1 MYKDMITKEIMQ
13 ECIDQGMTQ
22 TEMAVSLD
30 ASFETIHRL
39 LKQYDL
45 KPAYNHDTGKYDE
58 EKMKRCLQQGMTAKE
73 IAQAFGVIS
82 TTVSRWKK
90 KYNLDVPP
98 TLRIPRKKKV
108 TDCRTCIY
116 RARGENLPYKCNYLE
131 IAGHTRNMGQAEEI
145 CSKYEKGKR
154 GRKSGKRKV

>member
-13 ECIDQGMTQ
+13 KCIDQGMTQ

-30 ASFETIHRL
+30 ASFESIHRL

-82 TTVSRWKK
+82 TTQEESHRLQ
-90 KYNLDVPP
+90 NLYLPG
-98 TLRIPRKKKV
+98 T
-108 TDCRTCIY
+108 
-116 RARGENLPYKCNYLE
+116 RGELA
-131 IAGHTRNMGQAEEI
+131 I
-145 CSKYEKGKR
+145 
-154 GRKSGKRKV
+154 

>member
-1 MYKDMITKEIMQ
+1 MYKDTITKEIMQ
-13 ECIDQGMTQ
+13 KCIDQGMTQ
-22 TEMAVSLD
+22 TEMAVRLD
-30 ASFETIHRL
+30 TSFETIHRL

-58 EKMKRCLQQGMTAKE
+58 EKTKRCLQQGMTAKE

-90 KYNLDVPP
+90 KYNLDIPP
-98 TLRIPRKKKV
+98 TPRTPRKKKV

-116 RARGENLPYKCNYLE
+116 RARGESLPYKCNYLE
-131 IAGHTRNMGQAEEI
+131 IAGHTRNMGQPEEI

-154 GRKSGKRKV
+154 GRRSGKRKV

>member
-39 LKQYDL
+39 LKRYDL

-90 KYNLDVPP
+90 KYNLDIPP
-98 TLRIPRKKKV
+98 TPRTPRKKKA

-116 RARGENLPYKCNYLE
+116 RTRDKHSLDKCEYWLKT
-131 IAGHTRNMGQAEEI
+131 GHTRNMGQPEEI

-154 GRKSGKRKV
+154 GRRSGKRKV